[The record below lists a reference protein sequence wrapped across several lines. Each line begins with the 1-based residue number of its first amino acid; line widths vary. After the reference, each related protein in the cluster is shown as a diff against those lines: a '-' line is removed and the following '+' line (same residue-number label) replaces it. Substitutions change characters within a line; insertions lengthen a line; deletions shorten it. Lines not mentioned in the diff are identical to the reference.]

1 MAGKLQDQV
10 AIITGG
16 ASGIGEAI
24 ALLFAAE
31 GAHIAIADLNEE
43 SGAQTVSAVKA
54 LDRDAIFVRTDT
66 SSEEQCE
73 ALASATVE
81 HFGAINIQVGAAGI
95 SYSQYN
101 SDNPTSAQLLAD
113 PEASFLINA
122 DLNAWQRVL
131 DVNLTGVMLSAR
143 AAAKRMIESDSGGNI
158 INLASIMAKVSR
170 P

>member
-54 LDRDAIFVRTDT
+54 LDRDAIFVL
-66 SSEEQCE
+66 S
-73 ALASATVE
+73 
-81 HFGAINIQVGAAGI
+81 
-95 SYSQYN
+95 
-101 SDNPTSAQLLAD
+101 
-113 PEASFLINA
+113 LIH
-122 DLNAWQRVL
+122 
-131 DVNLTGVMLSAR
+131 
-143 AAAKRMIESDSGGNI
+143 I
-158 INLASIMAKVSR
+158 
-170 P
+170 

>member
-73 ALASATVE
+73 ALASACLL
-81 HFGAINIQVGAAGI
+81 
-95 SYSQYN
+95 Y
-101 SDNPTSAQLLAD
+101 TSPSPRD
-113 PEASFLINA
+113 
-122 DLNAWQRVL
+122 
-131 DVNLTGVMLSAR
+131 
-143 AAAKRMIESDSGGNI
+143 
-158 INLASIMAKVSR
+158 
-170 P
+170 